1 MIGAHLGPAGG
12 MVAGRQSRPGD
23 GQPGSDRGTGG
34 MATDLFALAESRLTW
49 IGQRQNVL
57 AQNIANADT
66 PDYQARDVTPFEK
79 LLRVQPLTAV
89 ATNPAHL
96 QGNVW
101 QAALT
106 RTVPSGRS
114 ADGNAVEIED
124 ELTKVAQ
131 DETDQA
137 LVSNLWKT
145 YMGFYLS
152 ALGKAG

>member
-1 MIGAHLGPAGG
+1 
-12 MVAGRQSRPGD
+12 
-23 GQPGSDRGTGG
+23 